1 MNRRQLL
8 YLSTIIEKI
17 SRVSG
22 AFAASTAKYDLIVKG
37 GHVIDPSRGLN
48 AVRDVGIVNRH
59 IATVKA
65 DLEGAS
71 VETIDARGKLVL
83 PGLIDIHTHFTRV
96 SCRKATPWT
105 SASPTWGPPERP

>member
-8 YLSTIIEKI
+8 YLSTIVEKI

-22 AFAASTAKYDLIVKG
+22 AFAASTPEYDLVVKG
-37 GHVIDPSRGLN
+37 GHVIDPSRGLS
-48 AVRDVGIVNRH
+48 AVRDIGIVKGH
-59 IATVKA
+59 IASVRA

-71 VETIDARGKLVL
+71 VETIDARGKLVV

-96 SCRKATPWT
+96 KDGA
-105 SASPTWGPPERP
+105 A